1 MEFTKMS
8 AEMGAA
14 REMRV
19 GVIGLGKMGSAFA
32 QNWLAHNYQV
42 AVWDRSPQAVTEL
55 ANAGATPHATLE
67 SMIAAVDCLVTM
79 LWDDGVARSVSLA
92 RVIPAAKPP
101 TILVEMSTLSPQMYS
116 TLEAA
121 AMERNLS
128 FVAAPVLGSVDQ
140 ARLGTLTVL
149 AGGEQQTI
157 ELVRPLLSC
166 LGTVTPTGSTA
177 ASGFLKLANNVVLGV
192 FAEAEGELLE
202 LCTRAG
208 VDRHI
213 AVESITGAF
222 ERAAR
227 SKTQQILDDDE
238 HPRFS
243 LDALLKDLRLA
254 SGAAESVNAPVALL
268 QFVLPRFVA
277 AAARG
282 LGNRDYIAL
291 ALERSR
297 AVAT

>member
-1 MEFTKMS
+1 MEFSNTMS
-8 AEMGAA
+8 AGI
-14 REMRV
+14 RV
-19 GVIGLGKMGSAFA
+19 GVVGLGKMGSAFA
-32 QNWLAHNYQV
+32 QNWLAHNYHV
-42 AVWDRSPQAVTEL
+42 AVWDRSPQAITEL
-55 ANAGATPHATLE
+55 ANAGATPHSTLE
-67 SMIAAVDCLVTM
+67 SMIAEVDCVVTM
-79 LWDDGVARSVSLA
+79 LWDDDVARTISLA
-92 RVIPAAKPP
+92 RVVPAAKPE
-101 TILVEMSTLSPQMYS
+101 TILVEMSTLSPKMYS
-116 TLEAA
+116 ALENAA
-121 AMERNLS
+121 TARNLR

-149 AGGEQQTI
+149 AGGERATI
-157 ELVRPLLSC
+157 ELVQPLLSC
-166 LGTVTPTGSTA
+166 LGTVLSTGSVT
-177 ASGFLKLANNVVLGV
+177 ASGCLKLANNVVLGI

-208 VDRHI
+208 VERRL

-238 HPRFS
+238 RPRFS

-268 QFVLPRFVA
+268 QFVLPRFIE

-297 AVAT
+297 VVAS